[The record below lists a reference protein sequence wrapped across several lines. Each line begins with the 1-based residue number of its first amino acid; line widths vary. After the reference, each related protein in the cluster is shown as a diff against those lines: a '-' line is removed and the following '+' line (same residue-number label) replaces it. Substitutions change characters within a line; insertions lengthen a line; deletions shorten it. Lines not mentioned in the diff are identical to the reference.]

1 MAVSPINLSGSNLDI
16 NGLVQKLM
24 EVESQPLVKLKQKE
38 VTVQAKVS
46 AYATLL
52 SSVSSLKSSVSGL
65 KDVSVGKS
73 ASSSDTSYFTATST
87 SSSVSGAH
95 TININNIA
103 TAQSI
108 YSTTFAAETSGVA
121 DLTTYTTQ
129 KLRIKLGSATKDIT
143 ITSSNNTLSGIRD
156 AINAAD
162 AGVTASTVSSGF
174 VIDSSNKAIRFTEG
188 ASTYTATL
196 TEGTY
201 TADALSA
208 EVKRAVEA
216 ANGANTYTVSYDTTT
231 KKFTIAN
238 NAANA
243 DSLDILWED
252 AITTAEGILG
262 FTATDHSTI
271 TAGNSTTSDSA
282 VGLYRLILTSRSTGV
297 SNRIIIQVDE
307 DNDGTFEES
316 GAEQDTTGLS
326 KLSFNPTYNS
336 DGTVS
341 GGIAN
346 VTQSQIAVDA
356 KLKVD
361 NLEITRSG
369 NTISDAITG
378 VTITLLKGDTST
390 YSSASGNKTLTIS
403 DDNSSLTGKVV
414 SFVSAYNTAM
424 TNLKNLKGGLSQKGV
439 LSGDSTVTTL
449 TALLRSV
456 SITKYRDSATDNTLA
471 YLGLTHD
478 KNGVMFFDSSK
489 LSRALS
495 DNSSVVTGILDEMST
510 SMESS
515 LQGYINTI
523 IPSRKDGYQKS
534 VKSIQKSEVNL
545 DSRLVLTEAA
555 LRKKFTALD
564 SLLTQLQGT
573 SNYLTQQM
581 NITSKIYK

>member
-1 MAVSPINLSGSNLDI
+1 MAPSPVNVTSSNLDV
-16 NGLVQKLM
+16 NGLVEKLM
-24 EVESQPLVKLKQKE
+24 QVERQPSLKLKQKE
-38 VTVQAKVS
+38 VNGQAKIS

-52 SSVSSLKSSVSGL
+52 SSVSSLNSVVSGL
-65 KDVSVGKS
+65 KDVSAGKS
-73 ASSSDTSYFTATST
+73 ASSSDTSFFSATSD
-87 SSSVSGAH
+87 SSAVSGAH
-95 TININNIA
+95 TINIYNIA

-108 YSTTFAAETSGVA
+108 YSTTFAAETSEVA

-129 KLRIKLGSATKDIT
+129 KLRIKLGSTTNDVT
-143 ITSSNNTLSGIRD
+143 INSSNNTLSGIRD
-156 AINAAD
+156 AINDAD
-162 AGVTASTVSSGF
+162 AGVTASIINSGY
-174 VIDSSNKAIRFTEG
+174 VIDSSSKAIRFTEG
-188 ASTYTATL
+188 ATTYTATL

-201 TADALSA
+201 TADALAS
-208 EVKRAVEA
+208 EVKRAIEA
-216 ANGANTYTVSYDTTT
+216 ANGSNTYTVSYDTAT
-231 KKFTIAN
+231 KKFSITSNSAN
-238 NAANA
+238 S

-262 FTATDHSTI
+262 FTAADHSEI

-282 VGLYRLILTSRSTGV
+282 VGSYRLILTSDSTGI
-297 SNRIIIQVDE
+297 SNRIIVQVDE

-316 GAEQDTTGLS
+316 GDEQDTTGLS
-326 KLSFNPTYNS
+326 NLSFNPTYNS

-346 VTQSQIAVDA
+346 MTQSQVAVDA

-403 DDNSSLTGKVV
+403 DDMSSITGKVA
-414 SFVSAYNTAM
+414 SFVSAYNTSM
-424 TNLKNLKGGLSQKGV
+424 TNLKNLKGGQSQKGV

-449 TALLRSV
+449 AALLRSV

-478 KNGVMFFDSSK
+478 KNGVMTFDSSK
-489 LSRALS
+489 LNSALTA
-495 DNSSVVTGILDEMST
+495 NSSVVTSLLDEMST
-510 SMESS
+510 SMEAS
-515 LQGYINTI
+515 LQGYISTI
-523 IPSRKDGYQKS
+523 IPARKEGYQKS
-534 VKSIQKSEVNL
+534 VKSIQKSEEDL
-545 DSRLVLTEAA
+545 DRRLQMTEAA

-564 SLLTQLQGT
+564 SLLSKLQGT
-573 SNYLTQQM
+573 NNYLTQQM
-581 NITSKIYK
+581 DLTKKIYG